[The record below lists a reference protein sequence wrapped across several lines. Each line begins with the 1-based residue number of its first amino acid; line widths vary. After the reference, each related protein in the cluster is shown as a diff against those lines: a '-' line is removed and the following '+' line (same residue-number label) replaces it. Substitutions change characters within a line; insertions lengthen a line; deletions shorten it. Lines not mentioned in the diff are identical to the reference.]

1 MDEYYWEDRPGYY
14 AALDAVRVAGED
26 LTGWL
31 EYGAEGLRQTLEKV
45 WLRVQTYNVKST
57 GKLVGIQTS
66 ST

>member
-1 MDEYYWEDRPGYY
+1 
-14 AALDAVRVAGED
+14 
-26 LTGWL
+26 L